1 MKKGIL
7 CGFGVL
13 FVVSILI
20 SGCSKPEEKKAEA
33 PPETKQTMEQP
44 APAVQ
49 EPAPEMKGEATE
61 KTEPTGEVAE
71 EEGSDAELFEEED
84 E

>member
-7 CGFGVL
+7 CSFGFL
-13 FVVSILI
+13 FFVSVLI

-33 PPETKQTMEQP
+33 PPETKPTMEQTAPAVQQPAPAVQQP

-49 EPAPEMKGEATE
+49 EPAPAVQEPAAEMK
-61 KTEPTGEVAE
+61 AE
-71 EEGSDAELFEEED
+71 EV
-84 E
+84 